1 MYPGDKLK
9 EREIP
14 YFPAIGAG
22 NLNDIDRTPPKLEK
36 HLDAAHASTQR
47 VQFT

>member
-1 MYPGDKLK
+1 MYPGDNLK
-9 EREIP
+9 SGR

-36 HLDAAHASTQR
+36 HLDAAHASTQT